1 MKKVLRKFKP
11 YKNKLRIPDKSE
23 FEEVKRVLIGFP
35 NTEGLPE
42 EEARSTVQK
51 YWDDRK
57 EQNVEWRD
65 KNYIPKDLSRYPGF
79 PQTEGLPKEEVDELV
94 KNFWKQ
100 YNEKRTVFPQG
111 FWTEPTALIPKDKT
125 QYPDFPNIEGLS
137 KEEADRSIIEFW
149 KKFKEKKDQRKQD
162 LKETDNVRKM
172 QFRKKFKK

>member
-1 MKKVLRKFKP
+1 MGLKKVLRKFKP
-11 YKNKLRIPDKSE
+11 YKNKLRIPDKCE
-23 FEEVKRVLIGFP
+23 FEEVSKVLIGFP

-42 EEARSTVQK
+42 EEARSTIQK

-79 PQTEGLPKEEVDELV
+79 PQTEGLPKEEVDDLV

-100 YNEKRTVFPQG
+100 YNEKRTVFPAG
-111 FWTEPTALIPKDKT
+111 FWTEPTALMPKDRT

-137 KEEADRSIIEFW
+137 KEEADHSVI
-149 KKFKEKKDQRKQD
+149 EKKIQRKKRS
-162 LKETDNVRKM
+162 KETRCERNGQCQK
-172 QFRKKFKK
+172 